1 MLSGNRKNYEINIK
15 SIFYVI
21 IYVLDVMV
29 NIPRRLMENLS
40 KVCIQRIRF
49 FLMIE
54 IRSEFII
61 SVNVL
66 VLARLALS
74 Y

>member
-1 MLSGNRKNYEINIK
+1 MLSGDRKKNEINIK

-40 KVCIQRIRF
+40 KVCTYRIH
-49 FLMIE
+49 FLNDRNQ
-54 IRSEFII
+54 IRI
-61 SVNVL
+61 
-66 VLARLALS
+66 
-74 Y
+74 YH